1 MWRKNRSANEK
12 CAGVDLN
19 RNFDIG
25 FNDTSRNGCSN
36 SYGGPEPESEI
47 ETVTMIQLLS
57 SNQQR
62 IKATL
67 FIHSFSQ
74 LWLSPYG
81 YQTASLPAD
90 YSEMV
95 PISITNWRQSS
106 EQLYLLLL
114 LFRFTGKSHVQ
125 SRLGWAYFV
134 LTVYTKMNLNSLF

>member
-1 MWRKNRSANEK
+1 MWRKNRTPNDK

-36 SYGGPEPESEI
+36 SYGGPTPESEI
-47 ETVTMIQLLS
+47 ETVTLIQLLS
-57 SNQQR
+57 SAQHR

-95 PISITNWRQSS
+95 RMYFDYKLTLRAKIVQS
-106 EQLYLLLL
+106 LI
-114 LFRFTGKSHVQ
+114 RFTGKSHV
-125 SRLGWAYFV
+125 
-134 LTVYTKMNLNSLF
+134 